1 MVEMDHIYEDQA
13 HAELQQVP
21 EPRTIEQWLL
31 QGEKNDTFTV
41 EDIATHG
48 CEGGIGGLIYYTET
62 EAFHDRYQEEIWQL
76 VNEFADDS
84 GQSTL
89 KYLSNVLGDKVVS
102 VKSLKNYLTWFA
114 VEVVASRILGS
125 REQG

>member
-13 HAELQQVP
+13 QAQLQKVP

-31 QGEKNDTFTV
+31 QGEKDDVFTI
-41 EDIATHG
+41 EDVAAHG
-48 CEGGIGGLIYYTET
+48 CEGGVGGLIYYKET
-62 EAFHDRYQEEIWQL
+62 EAFHDQHQEEIWQL
-76 VNEFADDS
+76 VNEFAEDS

-89 KYLSNVLGDKVVS
+89 KYLSNVLGDKVTS
-102 VKSLKNYLTWFA
+102 VTTLKNYLCWFA

-125 REQG
+125 RER